1 MSVQADGTWIDYN
14 GDEPDLRRVMG
25 VDSISG

>member
-1 MSVQADGTWIDYN
+1 MSVQANGTRIDFN